1 MDKIK
6 QSYYF
11 PYLSVGTSQTW
22 QKQWEYH
29 HPQNKNKD
37 KMKKIRHQNED
48 TAKTKEI
55 KLNQVILVNVKHL
68 IGLIVQME
76 IFLPLIF
83 DILFLSLF
91 FFILLHYYVILCIY
105 YIICCW
111 IIVVF
116 ISNIKYIIL

>member
-48 TAKTKEI
+48 IAKTKGI

-83 DILFLSLF
+83 DIFFLSF
-91 FFILLHYYVILCIY
+91 FLYSTSLLRNIMYLLYYFLLDYCGFHI
-105 YIICCW
+105 
-111 IIVVF
+111 
-116 ISNIKYIIL
+116 